1 MAEGELQ
8 LILDTL
14 NPFHI
19 YSTMFRVL
27 DQRRIQGG
35 GAKGALQFPQ
45 TRICLVTVT
54 APQEFEKKDGKRRK
68 RGKKIKNMQ
77 KISIKEKYL

>member
-35 GAKGALQFPQ
+35 GKGGVAIPPNQNMFGHCHCPS
-45 TRICLVTVT
+45 RIC
-54 APQEFEKKDGKRRK
+54 K
-68 RGKKIKNMQ
+68 RGWK
-77 KISIKEKYL
+77 KEKEREKD